1 VQNRDASAPKRPNL
15 AKSLYVCE
23 AQFSYMKNALSL
35 ILVFLGLSLSPQLD
49 RLSFY
54 KAFESDSQ
62 SQMDKAL
69 NALKAERP
77 SHTRD
82 AYTGALTM
90 KKAQFMSTPKEK
102 ALVFKDG
109 RDMLEAMIKK
119 DPSNTE
125 YRFLRLAIQENVPK
139 ILKYSG
145 QIEEDKKHIIKHYK
159 SLDATLRK
167 IIREYAA
174 QSTHLSTADLK

>member
-1 VQNRDASAPKRPNL
+1 
-15 AKSLYVCE
+15 
-23 AQFSYMKNALSL
+23 MKNSLSI
-35 ILVFLGLSLSPQLD
+35 ILVLLGLSLAPQLD

-69 NALKAERP
+69 TSLKNERP
-77 SHTRD
+77 SQTRD

-90 KKAQFMSTPKEK
+90 KKSQFMSTPKEK
-102 ALVFKDG
+102 AEVFKEG
-109 RDMLEAMIKK
+109 REMLEAIIKK

-145 QIEEDKKHIIKHYK
+145 QIAEDKNHIVKNFK
-159 SLDATLRK
+159 SLDVTLKK
-167 IIREYAA
+167 IIREYAE
-174 QSTHLSTADLK
+174 QSANLSSNELK